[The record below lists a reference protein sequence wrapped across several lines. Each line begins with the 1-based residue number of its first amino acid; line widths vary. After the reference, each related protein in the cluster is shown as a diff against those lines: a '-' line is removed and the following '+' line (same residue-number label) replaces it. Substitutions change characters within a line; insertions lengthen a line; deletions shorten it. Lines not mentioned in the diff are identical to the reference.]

1 MSIRQLRTLLA
12 IADHGTFGAAAEVM
26 HLTQSA
32 VSMQVRA
39 LEDELR
45 GEIFDRSKRPPILNA
60 YGRRLVERAREVV
73 FLYDQMV
80 GAASDAGDLSGTL
93 SLGAVPTTFTGLVP
107 KALAAVRLTHPNLQ
121 INVVTELSAPLV
133 DLLHRGDIDAAVLTR
148 PPMELKGL
156 TWQTIAHEPLVVIA
170 PSDARELSAY
180 EILTTYPY
188 IRFNRRAWVGRT
200 IETALKENGI
210 EVRVSMELD
219 TLEAVSIMVY
229 HGLGASIV
237 PSPCVNHPAPLP
249 LCTVPFGGTAHMR
262 TLVFAER
269 LVNPRAHLTSVLYG
283 ELLRLGMNGGNDE
296 PQPRGSGPMS

>member
-1 MSIRQLRTLLA
+1 
-12 IADHGTFGAAAEVM
+12 
-26 HLTQSA
+26 
-32 VSMQVRA
+32 
-39 LEDELR
+39 
-45 GEIFDRSKRPPILNA
+45 
-60 YGRRLVERAREVV
+60 VV

-80 GAASDAGDLSGTL
+80 GAVSDAGDLSGTL

-133 DLLHRGDIDAAVLTR
+133 ELLHRGDVDAAVLTL

-156 TWQTIAHEPLVVIA
+156 TWRTIALEPLVVIA
-170 PSDARELSAY
+170 PPAARNLTAQ

-188 IRFNRRAWVGRT
+188 IRFSRRAWVGRT

-249 LCTVPFGGTAHMR
+249 LCTVPFGGAAHMR

-269 LVNPRAHLTSVLYG
+269 VVNPRAHLTSVLHQ
-283 ELLRLGMNGGNDE
+283 ELLRLGMGVGDATEQRSPDE
-296 PQPRGSGPMS
+296 IS

>member
-1 MSIRQLRTLLA
+1 LSIRQLRTLLA

-60 YGRRLVERAREVV
+60 YGRRLVERAREIVS
-73 FLYDQMV
+73 LYDQMV
-80 GAASDAGDLSGTL
+80 GAVSNAGDLSGTL

-107 KALAAVRLTHPNLQ
+107 KALAAVRLSHPNLQ
-121 INVVTELSAPLV
+121 INVVTELSVPLV
-133 DLLHRGDIDAAVLTR
+133 DLLHRGDIDAAVLTL
-148 PPMELKGL
+148 PPMELNGL
-156 TWQTIAHEPLVVIA
+156 TWRTIATEPLVVIA
-170 PSDARELSAY
+170 PPEARDLDAH

-200 IETALKENGI
+200 IEAALKENGI

-237 PSPCVNHPAPLP
+237 PSPCVDRPAPLP
-249 LCTVPFGGTAHMR
+249 LCTVSFGGAAHTR

-283 ELLRLGMNGGNDE
+283 ELLRLGMNGGGDQLE
-296 PQPRGSGPMS
+296 PEGDDTMP